1 MAQKTQLKGA
11 EGEAIV
17 NTAKQKLTFEAL
29 VATISATLRSHHF
42 DKKDLAILSPSR

>member
-17 NTAKQKLTFEAL
+17 NTAKQKLIF
-29 VATISATLRSHHF
+29 
-42 DKKDLAILSPSR
+42 

>member
-17 NTAKQKLTFEAL
+17 NTAKQKLT
-29 VATISATLRSHHF
+29 V
-42 DKKDLAILSPSR
+42 

>member
-17 NTAKQKLTFEAL
+17 NTAKQKLTF
-29 VATISATLRSHHF
+29 
-42 DKKDLAILSPSR
+42 